1 MNTTI
6 SKKTIIIKHRQKH
19 THTHT
24 ETHTSKHCTEV
35 LQQSKQEVG

>member
-6 SKKTIIIKHRQKH
+6 SKKRIITHRQKH

-24 ETHTSKHCTEV
+24 HTHTSNHCTEV